1 MESTATQVSSV
12 LQSTLQSTLG
22 FGLLGVVG
30 AVAVLFVFMTVTRF
44 LYVCRPSEILIFSG
58 RKHRLPDGTEVGSR
72 VIFGGR
78 AWRLPLLESVQ
89 RMKMLSMPIDVQVQG
104 AYTKVGIA
112 LKVRA
117 IAVIKLSSDPNIV
130 MNAVERFLGRGLND
144 IQQVAKET
152 LEGNLRGVLATLTP
166 EEVNEDRLKFADS
179 LAAEVEQDLAKLGL
193 HLDVLKIQHVTDDS
207 NYLASIGRERIAQV
221 IRDAEIAESNAL
233 NEAAKEAAA
242 AEMRAKVAEAD
253 ADKAIVQKKNE
264 LRRVT
269 AELEGEAKSIEM
281 RAEQAGLAAQ
291 ATAQQALQGV
301 RRELEALRLQVEVVV
316 PAEVK
321 RDAAALD
328 AAGAAAKI
336 AEDGRASAESL
347 RLVAD
352 AWKAAGPSAPDMFL
366 INRLE
371 EITKI
376 VVDSVGQIQLGPVQL
391 IDNGDGMALPRF
403 AAAYPHAVATV
414 LRALAETTGVDVTAL
429 LGANGSAA
437 ALAASAGSA
446 VMSASGSTLTG
457 GRS

>member
-1 MESTATQVSSV
+1 MDPSTVSDVTTKLKDV
-12 LQSTLQSTLG
+12 LSYG
-22 FGLLGVVG
+22 FMGALAAGGVL
-30 AVAVLFVFMTVTRF
+30 VLVMMFTRF

-78 AWRLPLLESVQ
+78 AWRIPLIESVQ

-104 AYTKVGIA
+104 AYTKVGIP

-117 IAVIKLSSDPNIV
+117 IAVIKLSSDPNVV
-130 MNAVERFLGRGLND
+130 MNAVERFLGRGLQD

-179 LAAEVEQDLAKLGL
+179 LAAEVEQDLLKLGL
-193 HLDVLKIQHVTDDS
+193 HLDVLKIQHVTDDA

-233 NEAAKEAAA
+233 NEAQKEAAA
-242 AEMRAKVAEAD
+242 AEMRAQVAEAD
-253 ADKAIVQKKNE
+253 AQKAIVQKKNE
-264 LRRVT
+264 LRRIT
-269 AELEGEAKSIEM
+269 AELEGEAKSFEM

-291 ATAQQALQGV
+291 ATAEQALQAV
-301 RRELEALRLQVEVVV
+301 RRDLEALRLQAEVVV
-316 PAEVK
+316 PSDVK
-321 RDAAALD
+321 REAAALD

-352 AWKAAGPSAPDMFL
+352 AWKAAGPSASDMFL
-366 INRLE
+366 INKLE

-376 VVDSVGQIQLGPVQL
+376 VVDGVGQIQLGPVHL
-391 IDNGDGMALPRF
+391 IDNGDGQTLPRF
-403 AAAYPHAVATV
+403 AAAYPLAVATV
-414 LRALAETTGVDVTAL
+414 LRSLAETTGVDVTAL
-429 LGANGSAA
+429 LGAQQ
-437 ALAASAGSA
+437 
-446 VMSASGSTLTG
+446 SGA
-457 GRS
+457 RS

>member
-1 MESTATQVSSV
+1 MESTVTQVSSA
-12 LQSTLQSTLG
+12 LQSTLSV
-22 FGLLGVVG
+22 GLLGAVG
-30 AVAVLFVFMTVTRF
+30 AVGILLMLTMLTRF

-58 RKHRLPDGTEVGSR
+58 RKHRLPDGSEVGSR

-78 AWRLPLLESVQ
+78 AWRIPLIESVQ

-104 AYTKVGIA
+104 AYTKVGIP

-117 IAVIKLSSDPNIV
+117 IAVIKLSSDPNVV
-130 MNAVERFLGRGLND
+130 MNAIERFLGRGLND
-144 IQQVAKET
+144 VQQVAKET

-193 HLDVLKIQHVTDDS
+193 HLDVLKIQHVTDDA

-269 AELEGEAKSIEM
+269 AELEGEAKSLEM

-291 ATAQQALQGV
+291 ATSQQALQAV
-301 RRELEALRLQVEVVV
+301 RRDLEALRLQAEVVV
-316 PAEVK
+316 PAEV
-321 RDAAALD
+321 RQAAAALD

-376 VVDSVGQIQLGPVQL
+376 VVDSVGQIALGPVQI
-391 IDNGDGMALPRF
+391 IDNGDGMAFPKF
-403 AAAYPHAVATV
+403 AASYPLAVATV
-414 LRALAETTGVDVTAL
+414 LRSLAETTGVDVTAL
-429 LGANGSAA
+429 LGQNGAANALGANGGPGTTGA
-437 ALAASAGSA
+437 
-446 VMSASGSTLTG
+446 TLPG